1 MFVLSYASVT
11 AASTSAASASGSGS
25 TSTAGAGG
33 AGGGSGAAGGRAGP
47 HRRAA
52 GELPVDLLGD
62 AEDLV
67 TEDFV
72 CKGEHPVQLVHRRWL
87 GPGLE
92 DHVVALPPVLEL
104 VGEAPLA
111 PEVDRAALGAP

>member
-11 AASTSAASASGSGS
+11 ADSASADSASGSGS
-25 TSTAGAGG
+25 TSAAGAGG
-33 AGGGSGAAGGRAGP
+33 AGDGSDAAGGRSGAGG
-47 HRRAA
+47 AA

-67 TEDFV
+67 TENFV
-72 CKGEHPVQLVHRRWL
+72 CKGEHPVQLVHRRRL